1 MASDLQSKKD
11 KLNKLYEELD
21 RFQNQLEN
29 LSRGIAGRLDKI
41 EELEWELGVNAM
53 GEEYKT
59 KDPRAYDSIIAAVTM
74 TLDQVQTLWDYDEFK
89 ESFSKWTSKSYNR
102 TETNNRY
109 FNLAFTGRSET
120 EIDREV
126 YSLAIKRLVDVA
138 ILMDDHYV
146 AKVMLK
152 RIEEREQDPK
162 EQRRRK
168 ELFNEN

>member
-1 MASDLQSKKD
+1 MKNNNIPINWERLKIKLKEVLIGKLRLTTDKEVEVVTDIICSDP
-11 KLNKLYEELD
+11 NKWLTD
-21 RFQNQLEN
+21 LEN
-29 LSRGIAGRLDKI
+29 RVRGVLWYIQ
-41 EELEWELGVNAM
+41 ELQRE
-53 GEEYKT
+53 
-59 KDPRAYDSIIAAVTM
+59 
-74 TLDQVQTLWDYDEFK
+74 QQEFK